1 MPIRQFNEKL
11 TNSNNI
17 ISYFY
22 QKAILSMKKYIAKRG
37 VTMFGV
43 LLITLLITIMLVGSN
58 MDTILKQGIVFQVRS
73 EIIENPAIAE
83 SFSSVKEFEG
93 FIQDR
98 TDERIKNLGLDEP
111 WYSPQRIGLAMYKII
126 LLDFGHATF
135 LTSDSGSS
143 DVKNIIFEKLP
154 RTILLFTTAT
164 ILISIIGI
172 FVGALSASKI
182 GSTIDRITSC
192 FAIISSSFPV
202 WWIGMLM
209 IFLFAFTYQI
219 FPARA
224 TPDIPASSPE
234 YLGALLYH
242 MTLPL
247 ITIVMIGFGSWAY
260 LVRNFMVGIMQEDFI
275 MAKKTMGINQSRITY
290 THALKNAAPPI
301 ITILALSLSGSLGG
315 AIITEAVF
323 DWPGMGRLYFE
334 AITVMDL
341 PVIIGA
347 TYILT
352 VFFLVSV
359 FIADLLYG
367 YFDPR
372 IRSSTDE

>member
-1 MPIRQFNEKL
+1 MAL
-11 TNSNNI
+11 
-17 ISYFY
+17 
-22 QKAILSMKKYIAKRG
+22 KRY
-37 VTMFGV
+37 VATRLATMFGV
-43 LLITLLITIMLVGSN
+43 LLITLLLTIALVGSN
-58 MDTILKQGIVFQVRS
+58 MDNILKQGIVFQVRS
-73 EIIENPAIAE
+73 EITENPAIAK
-83 SFSSVKEFEG
+83 SFSSVDEFES
-93 FIQDR
+93 FVQSQI
-98 TDERIKNLGLDEP
+98 DERILTLGLDEP
-111 WYSPQRIGLAMYKII
+111 WHSPQRVGLTMYKIL

-135 LTSDSGSS
+135 LTSDTGSS
-143 DVKNIIFEKLP
+143 DVKEIIFEKLP
-154 RTILLFTTAT
+154 RTVLLFTTAT
-164 ILISIIGI
+164 IVISIIGI
-172 FVGALSASKI
+172 FTGALSGSKV
-182 GSTIDRITSC
+182 GSVIDRITSS

-209 IFLFAFTYQI
+209 IFLFAFVYQI

-224 TPDIPASSPE
+224 TPSIPSSEPG
-234 YLGALLYH
+234 YFLALLYH
-242 MTLPL
+242 MALPL

-275 MAKKTMGINQSRITY
+275 IAKKTIGISKKKIIY
-290 THALKNAAPPI
+290 THALKNTAPPI
-301 ITILALSLSGSLGG
+301 VTILALSLSGSLGG

-352 VFFLVSV
+352 VFFLISI

-372 IRSSTDE
+372 VRTGS

>member
-1 MPIRQFNEKL
+1 
-11 TNSNNI
+11 
-17 ISYFY
+17 
-22 QKAILSMKKYIAKRG
+22 MKKYVATRMA
-37 VTMFGV
+37 TMFAV
-43 LLITLLITIMLVGSN
+43 LMITLLITIALVGSN

-73 EIIENPAIAE
+73 EITENPAIAE
-83 SFSSVKEFEG
+83 SFSSVDEFESY
-93 FIQDR
+93 IQTQIDQ
-98 TDERIKNLGLDEP
+98 RIQILGLDEP
-111 WYSPQRIGLAMYKII
+111 WYSPQRIGVTMYKIM

-135 LTSDSGSS
+135 LISDKGSS
-143 DVKNIIFEKLP
+143 DVKDILFEKLP
-154 RTILLFTTAT
+154 RTVLLFTTAT
-164 ILISIIGI
+164 IIISVIGI
-172 FVGALSASKI
+172 FLGSLSSNRVGSVM
-182 GSTIDRITSC
+182 DRITSS

-209 IFLFAFTYQI
+209 IFLFAFTWQI

-224 TPDIPASSPE
+224 TPDIPSSDPR
-234 YLGALLYH
+234 YIGALLYH
-242 MTLPL
+242 MALPL

-275 MAKKTMGINQSRITY
+275 MAKKTIGIKQNKIIY

-301 ITILALSLSGSLGG
+301 VTILALSLSGSLGG

-347 TYILT
+347 TYLLT
-352 VFFLVSV
+352 VFFLISI

-372 IRSSTDE
+372 VRTGQ

>member
-1 MPIRQFNEKL
+1 
-11 TNSNNI
+11 
-17 ISYFY
+17 
-22 QKAILSMKKYIAKRG
+22 MKKYIVTRTA
-37 VTMFGV
+37 TMFGV
-43 LLITLLITIMLVGSN
+43 LLITLLITILLVGSN

-73 EIIENPAIAE
+73 EIIENPSIAE
-83 SFSSVKEFEG
+83 SFSSVKDFEA
-93 FIQDR
+93 FIQDQ
-98 TDERIKNLGLDEP
+98 TDQRIKHLGLDKP
-111 WYSPQRIGLAMYKII
+111 WYSPQRIGLTMYKII
-126 LLDFGHATF
+126 LLDFGQATF

-143 DVKNIIFEKLP
+143 DVKDIIFEKLP
-154 RTILLFTTAT
+154 KTILLFTSAT
-164 ILISIIGI
+164 IIISVIGI
-172 FVGALSASKI
+172 FVGALAATKV
-182 GSTIDRITSC
+182 GSIIDRITSS

-275 MAKKTMGINQSRITY
+275 IAKKTMGINQSKITY

-352 VFFLVSV
+352 VFFLVSI

-372 IRSSTDE
+372 IRSSTGE

>member
-1 MPIRQFNEKL
+1 
-11 TNSNNI
+11 
-17 ISYFY
+17 
-22 QKAILSMKKYIAKRG
+22 MKKYIATRAA
-37 VTMFGV
+37 TMFGV
-43 LLITLLITIMLVGSN
+43 LLITLLITILLVGSN
-58 MDTILKQGIVFQVRS
+58 MDIILKQGIVFQVRS
-73 EIIENPAIAE
+73 EIIENPAISE
-83 SFSSVKEFEG
+83 SFSSVKEFEA
-93 FIQDR
+93 FIQDQ
-98 TDERIKNLGLDEP
+98 TDQKIKHLGLDEP
-111 WYSPQRIGLAMYKII
+111 WYSPQRIGFTMYKIV
-126 LLDFGHATF
+126 LLDFGQATF

-143 DVKNIIFEKLP
+143 DVKDIIFEKLP
-154 RTILLFTTAT
+154 KTILLFTSAT
-164 ILISIIGI
+164 VIISIIGI
-172 FVGALSASKI
+172 FVGALSASKV
-182 GSTIDRITSC
+182 GSTIDRITSS

-242 MTLPL
+242 MALPL

-275 MAKKTMGINQSRITY
+275 IAKKTIGINQSKITY

-352 VFFLVSV
+352 VFFLASV

-372 IRSSTDE
+372 IRSSAGE

>member
-1 MPIRQFNEKL
+1 
-11 TNSNNI
+11 
-17 ISYFY
+17 
-22 QKAILSMKKYIAKRG
+22 MKRYVATRLA
-37 VTMFGV
+37 TMFGV
-43 LLITLLITIMLVGSN
+43 LMITLLITIALVGSN
-58 MDTILKQGIVFQVRS
+58 MDTILKQGVIFQVRT
-73 EIIENPAIAE
+73 EITENPAIAD
-83 SFSSVKEFEG
+83 SFSSVEEFEN
-93 FIQDR
+93 FVQNQIDQK
-98 TDERIKNLGLDEP
+98 TKLLNLDEP
-111 WYSPQRIGLAMYKII
+111 WFSPQRLGLTMYKIL

-143 DVKNIIFEKLP
+143 DVRDIIFEKLP

-164 ILISIIGI
+164 IIISIIGI
-172 FVGALSASKI
+172 FLGALSGSKV
-182 GSTIDRITSC
+182 GSTIDRITSS

-202 WWIGMLM
+202 WWIGMIM
-209 IFLFAFTYQI
+209 IFLFSFMYQI

-224 TPDIPASSPE
+224 TPDIPSSDPG
-234 YLGALLYH
+234 YIGSLLYH
-242 MTLPL
+242 MALPL
-247 ITIVMIGFGSWAY
+247 ITIVLIGFGSWAY

-275 MAKKTMGINQSRITY
+275 TAKRTIGINQKKIIYR
-290 THALKNAAPPI
+290 HALKNAAPPI
-301 ITILALSLSGSLGG
+301 VTILALSLSGSLGG

-341 PVIIGA
+341 PVIVGA

-352 VFFLVSV
+352 IFFLASI

-372 IRSSTDE
+372 IRTGTNT

>member
-1 MPIRQFNEKL
+1 
-11 TNSNNI
+11 
-17 ISYFY
+17 
-22 QKAILSMKKYIAKRG
+22 MKRYVATRLA
-37 VTMFGV
+37 TMFGV
-43 LLITLLITIMLVGSN
+43 LMITLLITISLVGSN
-58 MDTILKQGIVFQVRS
+58 MDVILKQGIVFQVRS
-73 EIIENPAIAE
+73 EITENPAIAE
-83 SFSSVKEFEG
+83 SFASVDEFEE
-93 FIQDR
+93 FVQNQIEQ
-98 TDERIKNLGLDEP
+98 KNKILGLDEP
-111 WYSPQRIGLAMYKII
+111 WYSPQRIGFTMYKIL

-143 DVKNIIFEKLP
+143 DVKDIIFEKLP
-154 RTILLFTTAT
+154 RTVLLFTTAT
-164 ILISIIGI
+164 IIISIIGV
-172 FVGALSASKI
+172 FLGALSASKV
-182 GSTIDRITSC
+182 GSIIDRVTSS

-209 IFLFAFTYQI
+209 IFLFSFTYQI

-224 TPDIPASSPE
+224 TPDIPSSDPG
-234 YLGALLYH
+234 YIMALLYH
-242 MTLPL
+242 MALPL

-275 MAKKTMGINQSRITY
+275 MAKKAIGVNSKKIIY

-301 ITILALSLSGSLGG
+301 VTILALSLSGSLGG

-352 VFFLVSV
+352 LFFLVSI

-372 IRSSTDE
+372 VRTGQ

>member
-1 MPIRQFNEKL
+1 
-11 TNSNNI
+11 
-17 ISYFY
+17 
-22 QKAILSMKKYIAKRG
+22 MKRYVATRA

-43 LLITLLITIMLVGSN
+43 LMVTLLITISLVGSN

-73 EIIENPAIAE
+73 EITENPAIAE
-83 SFSSVKEFEG
+83 SFSSVEEFER
-93 FIQDR
+93 FIQSQIEQR
-98 TDERIKNLGLDEP
+98 TKVLGLDEP
-111 WYSPQRIGLAMYKII
+111 WYSPQRIGLTMYKIL

-135 LTSDSGSS
+135 LTSDAGSS
-143 DVKNIIFEKLP
+143 DVKDIIFEKLP

-164 ILISIIGI
+164 IIISVIGI
-172 FVGALSASKI
+172 FLGALSASKV
-182 GSTIDRITSC
+182 GSIIDRITSS

-209 IFLFAFTYQI
+209 IFLFSFTYQI

-224 TPDIPASSPE
+224 TPDIPSSDPG
-234 YLGALLYH
+234 YIGSLLYH
-242 MTLPL
+242 MALPL

-275 MAKKTMGINQSRITY
+275 MAKRTIGIKQKKIIY

-301 ITILALSLSGSLGG
+301 VTILALSLSGSLGG

-352 VFFLVSV
+352 VFFLVSI

-372 IRSSTDE
+372 VRTGQ

>member
-1 MPIRQFNEKL
+1 M
-11 TNSNNI
+11 
-17 ISYFY
+17 
-22 QKAILSMKKYIAKRG
+22 
-37 VTMFGV
+37 
-43 LLITLLITIMLVGSN
+43 ITLLITISLVGSN
-58 MDTILKQGIVFQVRS
+58 MDTILKQGIAFQVRS
-73 EIIENPAIAE
+73 EITENPSIVQ
-83 SFSSVKEFEG
+83 SFSSVEEFET
-93 FIQDR
+93 FIQTQIEQR
-98 TDERIKNLGLDEP
+98 VKILGLGEP
-111 WYSPQRIGLAMYKII
+111 WYSPQRVGITMYKIL

-143 DVKNIIFEKLP
+143 DVKDILFEKLP
-154 RTILLFTTAT
+154 RTVLLFTTAT
-164 ILISIIGI
+164 IIISIIGI
-172 FVGALSASKI
+172 FLGSISSSKI
-182 GSTIDRITSC
+182 GSTIDRITSS
-192 FAIISSSFPV
+192 FAIVSSSFPV

-224 TPDIPASSPE
+224 TPDIPLSDPS
-234 YLGALLYH
+234 YIGSLLYH
-242 MTLPL
+242 MVLPL

-260 LVRNFMVGIMQEDFI
+260 MVRNFMIGIMQEDFI
-275 MAKKTMGINQSRITY
+275 MAKKTIGINQKKIIY
-290 THALKNAAPPI
+290 THALRNAAPPI

-334 AITVMDL
+334 AISVMDL

-347 TYILT
+347 TYLLT
-352 VFFLVSV
+352 VFFLISI

-372 IRSSTDE
+372 MRTGQ